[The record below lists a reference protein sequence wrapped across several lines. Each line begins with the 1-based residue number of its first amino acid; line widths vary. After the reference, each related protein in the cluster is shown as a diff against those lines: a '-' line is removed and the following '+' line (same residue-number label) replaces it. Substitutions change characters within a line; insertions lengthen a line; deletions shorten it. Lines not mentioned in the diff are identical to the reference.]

1 MSEVKIIKASDSVRN
16 IKKVA
21 AYCRVSTDL
30 NEQKSSIE
38 LQIES
43 YTKIIKE
50 HPDWKL
56 TKIYVD
62 KGLSGTSV
70 KQREQFNAMIKAAKS
85 GRIDIIIAKS
95 ISRFA
100 RNTLDTLTYTRMLR
114 EAGVAVYF
122 ESEHIDNISNE
133 FLLTIYAAFA
143 QEESRSISENT
154 KRGIRQH
161 FALGK
166 SRYAHLFGYD
176 LGYKINEDARTVKR
190 IFSEYLNGLST
201 NEIAELLNAENIPSP
216 ERKGAWTGPQI
227 TKILKNERY
236 MGDIMMQKYF
246 SDDHLKHN
254 RINNKDAIIDKYYKE
269 DDHAPIIDKETFK
282 AVNRL
287 IDMKSL
293 SGGPDQYPYSGKL
306 ICPLCQSEMVKVS
319 IPSLHKRQV
328 WICHKLI
335 TKEENHE
342 HCFLW
347 HDTLNRTL
355 ENYFG
360 NKVSH
365 KHLSNINTITLCNST
380 LILNRENETVRLKL
394 LTIKD
399 NENPFYI
406 PEDTRSAKTIE
417 NIIKQINEYEVYI
430 TENKVLRTRYAS
442 HKIPKH

>member
-1 MSEVKIIKASDSVRN
+1 MSEVKIIKASDSAKN

-21 AYCRVSTDL
+21 AYCRVSTNL
-30 NEQKSSIE
+30 SEQKSSIE

-43 YTKIIKE
+43 YTKIIEE

-62 KGLSGTSV
+62 RGLSGTSV

-100 RNTLDTLTYTRMLR
+100 RNTLDTLTYTRMLK

-154 KRGIRQH
+154 KRGIRQQ

-166 SRYAHLFGYD
+166 SRYTHLFGYD
-176 LGYKINEDARTVKR
+176 LGYKINEDSITVKR
-190 IFSEYLNGLST
+190 IFSEYLKGLST
-201 NEIAELLNAENIPSP
+201 SEIAELLNVEEIPSP
-216 ERKGAWTGPQI
+216 ERKGSWTGPQI
-227 TKILKNERY
+227 NKILTNERY
-236 MGDIMMQKYF
+236 MGDIMMQKYY
-246 SDDHLKHN
+246 SDNHLTHN
-254 RINNKDAIIDKYYKE
+254 KINNKNAIIDKYYKE
-269 DDHAPIIDKETFK
+269 DDHTPIIDKETFRT
-282 AVNRL
+282 VNRL

-306 ICPLCQSEMVKVS
+306 ICPCCQSELVKVS

-328 WICHKLI
+328 WVCHKLI
-335 TKEENHE
+335 TKEEIHQ
-342 HCFLW
+342 HFFLW
-347 HDTLNRTL
+347 HDALNRTM
-355 ENYFG
+355 ENYLG
-360 NKVSH
+360 AKADHN
-365 KHLSNINTITLCNST
+365 NISDINRITLKNDC
-380 LILNRENETVRLKL
+380 LILQKEEGTVSLKL
-394 LTIKD
+394 MINK
-399 NENPFYI
+399 NSENPFYI
-406 PEDTRSAKTIE
+406 PEDKRSLKTIE
-417 NIIKQINEYEVYI
+417 NITKQINEYEVYTTKNNI
-430 TENKVLRTRYAS
+430 LRTRYAGN
-442 HKIPKH
+442 KIPKH